1 MKKTTAEIVV
11 GAPLA
16 AVATCGLLAAAP
28 ATSWAGMM
36 LAACGVA
43 TTGTVAT
50 WTGVA
55 FAIGAA
61 IGWLLVLDFMSN
73 SPVLHTVAD
82 LRRNRRRPAPKFGGG
97 RGLGIM
103 DNL

>member
-1 MKKTTAEIVV
+1 MKKTTTEIVV

-16 AVATCGLLAAAP
+16 AVATWGLFTAAP
-28 ATSWAGMM
+28 ATSWASMM
-36 LAACGVA
+36 LATCRVA
-43 TTGTVAT
+43 TTDTVAT
-50 WTGVA
+50 WTGLA

-73 SPVLHTVAD
+73 SPILHTVAD
-82 LRRNRRRPAPKFGGG
+82 LRRSRRRPAPKFGGG